1 MKTTASKTFLFV
13 LVLHFVPFVLP
24 GKSHALRQVEEHWS
38 IKENTEPDKEVVAAY
53 FENLFKKGDFAA
65 IAKIIA
71 KDAVYNQAEGLPYG
85 GTYVGFE
92 QWMTM
97 FQKAQTFFDLQITK
111 EPTYYTSEAD
121 RGGVI
126 IHFTIRCISKKTKK
140 EITMPIS
147 EYFVV
152 KDGLI
157 VSIRPFY
164 FDTKAFAEFLN

>member
-1 MKTTASKTFLFV
+1 MKTTASKTFLFL
-13 LVLHFVPFVLP
+13 LVLHFFPFELP
-24 GKSHALRQVEEHWS
+24 AKSRGLDHGEETLS
-38 IKENTEPDKEVVAAY
+38 IKNTEPEKEVVAAY

-85 GTYVGFE
+85 GTYVGFD

-97 FQKAQTFFDLQITK
+97 FQKAQTFFDLQIAK

-126 IHFTIRCISKKTKK
+126 IQFTIRCISKKTKK

-147 EYFVV
+147 EYFVI